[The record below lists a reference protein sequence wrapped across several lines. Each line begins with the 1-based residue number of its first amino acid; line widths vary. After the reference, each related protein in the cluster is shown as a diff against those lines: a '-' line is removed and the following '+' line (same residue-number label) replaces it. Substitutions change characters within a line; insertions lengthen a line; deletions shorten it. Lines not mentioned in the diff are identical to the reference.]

1 MTVSG
6 NDRFGSRADVECSFK
21 ESHSID
27 QLMAFRNALR
37 ISEVADLRVSD
48 VNLDVGRIYTQI
60 ARDFVG

>member
-1 MTVSG
+1 
-6 NDRFGSRADVECSFK
+6 
-21 ESHSID
+21 
-27 QLMAFRNALR
+27 MAFRNALR